1 MLAEELADSNAD
13 KTLAEQTADPNAD
26 KTLAEQTADPNAD
39 KMLAEQLAD
48 LNADKMLVEQL
59 ADPITD
65 KTPAD
70 LGVTYHT
77 ATVASKG
84 TTASNSRKLVD
95 SVAMTDLSSQVASL

>member
-1 MLAEELADSNAD
+1 
-13 KTLAEQTADPNAD
+13 
-26 KTLAEQTADPNAD
+26 
-39 KMLAEQLAD
+39 MLAEQLAD

-70 LGVTYHT
+70 PGVTYHT

-84 TTASNSRKLVD
+84 TTASNSRTLVD
-95 SVAMTDLSSQVASL
+95 SVAMTDLRSQVASLQR